1 MGCKMVEYVM
11 FAAILVPLIYL
22 LYTNF
27 ELGVCFSVFLLVS
40 LSPSLK
46 ISTAGALPE
55 LTIFRAILLVVF
67 FFWFINNTYSK
78 SIRSIPFMKFI
89 KIVIFTNIFILIFA
103 VDFTTTL
110 KEFISFLVE
119 VVLFYVILSSTIK
132 TREQSIRLLTFI
144 VYGLGTVA
152 LLAIIERFTGF
163 NPVDSFVP
171 GYFRDGRL
179 VRNILST
186 YPHRILLGT
195 ALAMGWPLSIALQEY
210 YKNYKFKKNLFKI
223 FEIALVI
230 GCYYSF
236 SRGPW
241 LAAFFAS
248 VLLFYTC
255 SVNVKKKVLLI
266 GLLAGLVFLIRPG
279 VQTTLVSSYQTTF
292 QEDSFKR
299 GTYLYRWELW
309 KKAYFEIRKSTST
322 TFFGYGM
329 GSHHVLNLEGTISYE
344 EGVIATFWSWDNYFA
359 LLLFEKGLIGFGAV
373 ILLYSM
379 IMLKLYSVWRHSDIE
394 NRNVIACINASMM
407 ALLFMMSNVSI
418 YAPQLFYLFWSLLC
432 IGLAYTGNTEAQP
445 IFASQPSLK
454 NSVPSGDIDVYQNN

>member
-1 MGCKMVEYVM
+1 
-11 FAAILVPLIYL
+11 
-22 LYTNF
+22 
-27 ELGVCFSVFLLVS
+27 
-40 LSPSLK
+40 
-46 ISTAGALPE
+46 
-55 LTIFRAILLVVF
+55 
-67 FFWFINNTYSK
+67 
-78 SIRSIPFMKFI
+78 MKFI

-241 LAAFFAS
+241 LA
-248 VLLFYTC
+248 
-255 SVNVKKKVLLI
+255 
-266 GLLAGLVFLIRPG
+266 G
-279 VQTTLVSSYQTTF
+279 
-292 QEDSFKR
+292 
-299 GTYLYRWELW
+299 
-309 KKAYFEIRKSTST
+309 ST
-322 TFFGYGM
+322 
-329 GSHHVLNLEGTISYE
+329 
-344 EGVIATFWSWDNYFA
+344 
-359 LLLFEKGLIGFGAV
+359 
-373 ILLYSM
+373 
-379 IMLKLYSVWRHSDIE
+379 
-394 NRNVIACINASMM
+394 
-407 ALLFMMSNVSI
+407 
-418 YAPQLFYLFWSLLC
+418 
-432 IGLAYTGNTEAQP
+432 
-445 IFASQPSLK
+445 
-454 NSVPSGDIDVYQNN
+454 